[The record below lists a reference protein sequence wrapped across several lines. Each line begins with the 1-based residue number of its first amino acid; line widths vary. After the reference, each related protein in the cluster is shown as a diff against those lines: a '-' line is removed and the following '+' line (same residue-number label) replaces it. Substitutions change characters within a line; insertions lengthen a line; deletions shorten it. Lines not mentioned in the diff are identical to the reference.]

1 MAFEDT
7 VFDGLE
13 LVWPALLPGM
23 WKRTLSIFSL
33 SKGYALSGLRI
44 GYLVADVTFLDPFL
58 GALNP
63 LRNSVS
69 PIIQA
74 GAAAALEDEALLS
87 NYRKLL
93 QERRDRTFEILSQIP
108 RISMVLPQAGTQ
120 LWVNISRLG
129 SGKEVARYLR
139 ETKKILVFEGAG
151 YGPLNGEG
159 HIRIQFASIADD
171 SRYYQAIQ
179 DISDALTNYPV
190 K

>member
-108 RISMVLPQAGTQ
+108 RISMV
-120 LWVNISRLG
+120 NISRLG